1 MTSVFFRHEKWTR
14 SCNLDFL
21 QKSPLLMTSLYT
33 LGTRNNKFCFLNCL
47 WKVSLFYDV
56 TILQALLISI
66 FPKKPSLLMTPII
79 TIYFRQEEW
88 RFYIILIS
96 PKKSSLLMTSL
107 YILGMRHDTFILFNF
122 IQRSSMLM
130 TSLFFNHEEQQFML
144 FKFSQKSSFLMTSL
158 YTLGTRKGN
167 LWWINFL
174 PRSPL
179 LMPSLYTLGMRNGA
193 PAGAWSQAASHAG
206 QKPVISWVGLR
217 GIAKTQGGGGGD
229 NLPWFVYSAKLKPK
243 KKKKYRKL
251 K

>member
-1 MTSVFFRHEKWTR
+1 MTSLFFRHEKRTR
-14 SCNLDFL
+14 SW
-21 QKSPLLMTSLYT
+21 Y
-33 LGTRNNKFCFLNCL
+33 
-47 WKVSLFYDV
+47 FY
-56 TILQALLISI
+56 
-66 FPKKPSLLMTPII
+66 FP
-79 TIYFRQEEW
+79 Q
-88 RFYIILIS
+88 
-96 PKKSSLLMTSL
+96 KSSLLMTTL
-107 YILGMRHDTFILFNF
+107 YFRHLIRQVFLFWF
-122 IQRSSMLM
+122 
-130 TSLFFNHEEQQFML
+130 
-144 FKFSQKSSFLMTSL
+144 FSQKSSLLMTSL

-174 PRSPL
+174 PRSSL

-217 GIAKTQGGGGGD
+217 GIAKTRGGGGD

>member
-1 MTSVFFRHEKWTR
+1 
-14 SCNLDFL
+14 
-21 QKSPLLMTSLYT
+21 
-33 LGTRNNKFCFLNCL
+33 
-47 WKVSLFYDV
+47 
-56 TILQALLISI
+56 
-66 FPKKPSLLMTPII
+66 MTPLI

-167 LWWINFL
+167 LW
-174 PRSPL
+174 
-179 LMPSLYTLGMRNGA
+179 
-193 PAGAWSQAASHAG
+193 
-206 QKPVISWVGLR
+206 
-217 GIAKTQGGGGGD
+217 
-229 NLPWFVYSAKLKPK
+229 
-243 KKKKYRKL
+243 
-251 K
+251 

>member
-1 MTSVFFRHEKWTR
+1 M
-14 SCNLDFL
+14 
-21 QKSPLLMTSLYT
+21 
-33 LGTRNNKFCFLNCL
+33 
-47 WKVSLFYDV
+47 
-56 TILQALLISI
+56 ALLY
-66 FPKKPSLLMTPII
+66 
-79 TIYFRQEEW
+79 YFN
-88 RFYIILIS
+88 F

-174 PRSPL
+174 PRSSL

-217 GIAKTQGGGGGD
+217 GIAKTWGGGVTICLD
-229 NLPWFVYSAKLKPK
+229 SFILLNWNRRRRKNIESWN
-243 KKKKYRKL
+243 KYWKRW
-251 K
+251 